1 MPISTFMK
9 AVPTQQNSRSAL
21 AKMWLQPCSR
31 LFAWRYRTF
40 LKQTLLAT
48 FFRNSLISFFTF
60 CTRIIIQNSA
70 CEMYFLRFTSRIPQP
85 GIQ

>member
-9 AVPTQQNSRSAL
+9 AVPTQQNSRL

-31 LFAWRYRTF
+31 LFAFRYRIF
-40 LKQTLLAT
+40 VKQTLSAT